1 MITLQIIQIVYIVIA
16 ILITLASLATMFGGR
31 SGGEFGGYGGSGFM
45 GMFTGGGFIGGLVM
59 LIIGNIGWRI
69 WCELVIVFFRINK
82 TLNNI
87 EINGKI

>member
-16 ILITLASLATMFGGR
+16 ILISLASLATMFGGR
-31 SGGEFGGYGGSGFM
+31 SGDLGSYGGPM
-45 GMFTGGGFIGGLVM
+45 TMFTGGGFVGGLIM